1 MTRATSDHVAGIACW
16 MLQRFGPA
24 NEALAGDLLEE
35 YQHGHSATWYA
46 KEVLAAVVAQLTRD
60 MWHHKWLAARAVVV
74 GWAALLAYSLL
85 VDQVWGSSELFL
97 TGVTRTHLGPAR
109 SGVVLQWAYL
119 LLAVPGGAAIGWL
132 LSRCHRTR
140 GVAAVVVFVA
150 FLLLWRLPWLL
161 TLLANA
167 LEHPRFLHALLMSS
181 VGTALLST
189 SILVAGLWATP
200 ARGPAGC

>member
-1 MTRATSDHVAGIACW
+1 MTCASSEHLADIACRV
-16 MLQRFGPA
+16 LQRFGPA

-35 YQHGHSATWYA
+35 YRQGHSATWYA
-46 KEVLAAVVAQLTRD
+46 KEVLVAVAAQLARD
-60 MWHHKWLAARAVVV
+60 MWHYRWLAARALVV
-74 GWAALLAYSLL
+74 GWAALLAYSVL

-97 TGVTRTHLGPAR
+97 TGVTRTHLGSAR
-109 SGVVLQWAYL
+109 SVLQSAYL

-140 GVAAVVVFVA
+140 GAAAVVVFVA

-167 LEHPRFLHALLMSS
+167 FEHPRFLHALLMSS

-189 SILVAGLWATP
+189 SILVVGLWHADPLVANT
-200 ARGPAGC
+200 GK